1 MSNEANLHWEI
12 LDKKRLG
19 LLPKLAVFKDRFYL
33 AGGTAVA
40 LYLGHR
46 DSIDFDFFTAKDFNS
61 QSLMEELKT
70 IFQGSHIEEKM
81 SQNNTLTLKIDGVD
95 MSFFKIN
102 ENQIEP
108 PRNTEYINMASL
120 TDIGCMK
127 LSALLGRSI
136 LKDYI
141 DLYAICKMFISLDRL
156 LEKAKLKYP
165 TVNSGAFVRALGY
178 YGDIQMDKIIFKNDF
193 YVDIKT
199 IEEFFKDEIKK
210 LFNV

>member
-1 MSNEANLHWEI
+1 MSDKTNLHWEI
-12 LDKKRLG
+12 LDKRRLG
-19 LLPKLAVFKDRFYL
+19 FLPKLAVFKNRFYL

-46 DSIDFDFFTAKDFNS
+46 DSVDFDFFTAKDFDS
-61 QSLMEELKT
+61 PSLMEELKAV
-70 IFQGSHIEEKM
+70 FQGSLVEEKM
-81 SQNNTLTLKIDGVD
+81 SQNNTLTLKIDSVS

-102 ENQIEP
+102 ENQLEP
-108 PRNTEYINMASL
+108 SCETEHIQIASL

-136 LKDYI
+136 LKDYV
-141 DLYAICKMFISLDRL
+141 DLYAICKTFIPLGEL

-178 YGDIQMDKIIFKNDF
+178 YGDIQMDKMIFKNDF
-193 YVDIKT
+193 YVDLKT
-199 IEEFFKDEIKK
+199 IEEFFKNEIKK
-210 LFNV
+210 LLNL

>member
-33 AGGTAVA
+33 AG

>member
-33 AGGTAVA
+33 VA